1 MRVTTMLF
9 GMGYLKFLSFY
20 FYNCKVEIIL
30 RTVIYI
36 QAHSQEQGILVEMIR
51 EHCI

>member
-1 MRVTTMLF
+1 MPF
-9 GMGYLKFLSFY
+9 GMGYFKFLSFY
-20 FYNCKVEIIL
+20 FSHCKVEIIS

-36 QAHSQEQGILVEMIR
+36 QAHSQEQGILAEMIR